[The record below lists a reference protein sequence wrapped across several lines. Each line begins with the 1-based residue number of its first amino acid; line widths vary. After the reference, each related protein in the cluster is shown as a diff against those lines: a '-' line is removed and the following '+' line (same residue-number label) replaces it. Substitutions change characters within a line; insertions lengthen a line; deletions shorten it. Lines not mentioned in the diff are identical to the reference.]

1 MKKQALKPVLF
12 ALLVALGTAAC
23 EKDPATEPNPN
34 PLPPQQQLPN
44 PLPANALVSKLK
56 WTDTDYYDFIYNTQ
70 NQVSF
75 LHFQW
80 QFVEGD
86 PTQIRSLDYD
96 FQYDAQHK
104 PIQINYSGGFST
116 RFFYHGDLVHRT
128 KEFYPGG
135 ALAKEVTYIYAD
147 NRIKQE
153 VWHVSG
159 LPGEPV
165 DVYKYEFGYDVKG
178 NLAKIETFEQV
189 TDSTSGQQQYKL
201 RETLEYSDFDNKINP
216 ISWMLRYPYLPQ
228 VRWQYNNPRQEVRRP
243 VDGVVQTTTHAY
255 QYNSEGLP
263 VLRQTTTASG
273 VQTVTYQY

>member
-12 ALLVALGTAAC
+12 ALLVALAAVAC
-23 EKDPATEPNPN
+23 EKDPATDPNPN
-34 PLPPQQQLPN
+34 PNPVPPQQQLPN

-56 WTDTDYYDFIYNTQ
+56 WSDNDYYSFTYNAK
-70 NQVSF
+70 NQVSH

-80 QFVEGD
+80 QYVEGD

-104 PIQINYSGGFST
+104 PIQTNYTGGFST
-116 RFFYHGDLVHRT
+116 KYSYHGNLVHRT

-135 ALAKEVTYIYAD
+135 DWSREVTYIYAD

-153 VWHVSG
+153 IWHVNG

-165 DVYKYEFGYDVKG
+165 DIYKHEFGYDSKG
-178 NLAKIETFEQV
+178 NLTEVKTYERVDDT
-189 TDSTSGQQQYKL
+189 QYKL
-201 RETLEYSDFDNKINP
+201 LETVEYSDFDDKINP

-228 VRWQYNNPRQEVRRP
+228 VRWQFNNPRREVRLPADGTSQVATHEYEYNDEGLPVSRKTTRP
-243 VDGVVQTTTHAY
+243 ASVQTTTY
-255 QYNSEGLP
+255 EY
-263 VLRQTTTASG
+263 
-273 VQTVTYQY
+273 